1 MAIEITESN
10 FEETVLKSDK
20 PVLIDFWAEWCAPC
34 RQLLPTIDEL
44 SKEYEGKAIVG
55 KVNVDVS
62 PNLGQK
68 FGFRTIPTLIFFKG
82 GKEVERQA
90 GALPKSLLQAKL
102 NALL

>member
-10 FEETVLKSDK
+10 FEETVLKSNK
-20 PVLIDFWAEWCAPC
+20 PVLVDFWAEWCAPC

-44 SKEYEGKAIVG
+44 SKEYEGRAVIG

-68 FGFRTIPTLIFFKG
+68 FGIRSIPALIFFKG
-82 GKEVERQA
+82 GKEVERQT
-90 GALPKSLLQAKL
+90 GAHQKAFLQAKL